1 MNRNNFEAVWLR
13 VKKITKWKRQNDLA
27 EFLGI
32 TPGSVSGAKQEG
44 VFREIWAKKIA
55 QEFNC
60 DISDILSPEAEPSP
74 RQIHIPEGSVPDPE
88 DFEYVPMAKAQ
99 LSAGNGAFVLSE
111 EMQGYYAFRKEWLS
125 RAVSSAKNAV
135 LVHVTGN
142 SMAPTIIE
150 NDVVMLD
157 TGRRHVYDGKIYA
170 LRMDS
175 TVMVKR
181 LALRPADRILIMS
194 DNKEEYEPYE
204 ADRKDIQ
211 VLGQIVWFARTLVK
225 ID

>member
-1 MNRNNFEAVWLR
+1 LTGWT
-13 VKKITKWKRQNDLA
+13 KKIDLA
-27 EFLGI
+27 NFLEI
-32 TPGSVSGAKQEG
+32 DNSSISGARKRDNFPAE
-44 VFREIWAKKIA
+44 WALKIA
-55 QEFNC
+55 SAFNGNTDWLMTGRSSSFPAHETC
-60 DISDILSPEAEPSP
+60 DQGKAL
-74 RQIHIPEGSVPDPE
+74 IPKHANPDPE
-88 DFEYVPMAKAQ
+88 EFDYVPMAEVQ

-111 EMQGYYAFRKEWLS
+111 NTEGYYAFRKEWLARTLTS
-125 RAVSSAKNAV
+125 PKNAV

-150 NDVVMLD
+150 DDVVMLD
-157 TGRRHVYDGKIYA
+157 TGRRHVYDGKVYA
-170 LRMDS
+170 LRMDN